1 MLGLPSSTQI
11 RRVISRK
18 MVFDHFGAEL
28 SAERRKKIEAEIA
41 RMTLVNE
48 VSPFSVNLA
57 EGEAVKNF
65 FVLDVALKTREFD
78 AQNIAC
84 VARLF
89 GQRRVL
95 VLEAEGQARLAV
107 WQGRLILGPWAE
119 PSSLTLPLR
128 GLNLDKVWENIAA
141 QLANVRVGEGQTLDE
156 ALERAA
162 RREKLQREIARLEK
176 RARAERQPKKKFE
189 LAEKIRKQR
198 NILEEFD
205 HG

>member
-48 VSPFSVNLA
+48 VSPLSVNLA

-65 FVLDVALKTREFD
+65 FVLDVALKTRDFD

-89 GQRRVL
+89 GQRLVL

-128 GLNLDKVWENIAA
+128 GLNLDKVWENIVA

-156 ALERAA
+156 ALEHAA
-162 RREKLQREIARLEK
+162 RQEKLEREIARLEK

-189 LAEKIRKQR
+189 LAEKIKELRME
-198 NILEEFD
+198 LERLP
-205 HG
+205 

>member
-48 VSPFSVNLA
+48 VSPLSVNLA

-65 FVLDVALKTREFD
+65 FVLGVALKTRDFD

-89 GQRRVL
+89 GQRLVL

-128 GLNLDKVWENIAA
+128 GLNLDKVWENIVA

-176 RARAERQPKKKFE
+176 RARAERQPKKKFD
-189 LAEKIRKQR
+189 LAEKIKELRME
-198 NILEEFD
+198 LERLP
-205 HG
+205 

>member
-48 VSPFSVNLA
+48 VSPLSVNLA

-65 FVLDVALKTREFD
+65 FVLGVALKTRDFD

-89 GQRRVL
+89 GQRLVL

-128 GLNLDKVWENIAA
+128 GLNLDKVWENIVA

-189 LAEKIRKQR
+189 LAEKIKELRME
-198 NILEEFD
+198 LERLP
-205 HG
+205 